1 MNGEVSQLGVGGGGF
16 IGGVGIGHLCAC
28 VAILLV
34 ICCCF
39 GTACGGGWW

>member
-1 MNGEVSQLGVGGGGF
+1 MNGEISQFGAGGGLFG
-16 IGGVGIGHLCAC
+16 GIGICHLAAC

-39 GTACGGGWW
+39 GWACGGGWW

>member
-1 MNGEVSQLGVGGGGF
+1 MADVAVDGFGLGGF
-16 IGGVGIGHLCAC
+16 GICHLAAC

-39 GTACGGGWW
+39 NFACGGGFI